1 MNGLTRGS
9 QLAASVCAALLLT
22 ACGGGESK
30 NTAETAARPAL
41 TVTTVAAAAT
51 TLPRIVEASGT
62 ISPWEEVPVGAET
75 GGLTAEAVYVDEGS
89 AVRQGQP
96 LVKMNDALLRAQLA
110 QQEAQVA
117 SARAQLAQADA
128 ALARARELFERR
140 YLSQAA
146 LDQATANQRTAA
158 ANLQA
163 AQAGLGETRT
173 RLAQTV
179 VRAPVSG
186 LITAR
191 SVVKGQIVPAGQ
203 ELFRMTREGRLELDA
218 QVPETDLPLVRAG
231 QSAEVSGD
239 QVGTVTGRVRVV
251 TPQVDPQT
259 RLGLARISLPA
270 GSGFRPGMFARARI
284 QAGAAPAVTVPQAA
298 LIYREG
304 RPGVFVVG
312 RGDVVRYR
320 QVVAG
325 ERQGDLVAVQNGIA
339 AGERVVLQGAGFLVD
354 GDKVLIGATPTR
366 TASASGAPVR

>member
-1 MNGLTRGS
+1 MGELKTGS
-9 QLAASVCAALLLT
+9 ILAAGACAALLLA
-22 ACGGGESK
+22 ACGGSEKTEPGAESR
-30 NTAETAARPAL
+30 AAL
-41 TVTTVAAAAT
+41 TVTTVAATAT
-51 TLPRIVEASGT
+51 TLPRVVEASGT
-62 ISPWEEVPVGAET
+62 VSPWEEVPVGAEL
-75 GGLTAEAVYVDEGS
+75 GGLVAEAVYVDEGS

-96 LVKMNDALLRAQLA
+96 LLKMNDALLRAQLA

-117 SARAQLAQADA
+117 SARAQLSQADA

-163 AQAGLGETRT
+163 ARAGLGETRT
-173 RLAQTV
+173 RLSQTV

-231 QSAEVSGD
+231 QSAEVAGD

-259 RLGLARISLPA
+259 RLGLARIALPA

-284 QAGAAPAVTVPQAA
+284 DAGAAEAVTVPQAS

-312 RGDVVRYR
+312 QGDVVRYR
-320 QVVAG
+320 PVVAG
-325 ERQGDLVAVQNGIA
+325 ERLGDLVAVQAGLT
-339 AGERVVLQGAGFLVD
+339 AGERVVMQGAGFLVE

-366 TASASGAPVR
+366 TASAAGAVAK

>member
-1 MNGLTRGS
+1 MTDLS
-9 QLAASVCAALLLT
+9 QRSKLAASVCAVLLLS
-22 ACGGGESK
+22 ACGGEK
-30 NTAETAARPAL
+30 KEAEPAARPAL
-41 TVTTVAAAAT
+41 TVTAVAASAT
-51 TLPRIVEASGT
+51 SLPRIVEASGT
-62 ISPWEEVPVGAET
+62 VSPWEEVPVGAET
-75 GGLTAEAVYVDEGS
+75 GGLAAEAVYVDEGS
-89 AVRQGQP
+89 QVRQGQP

-110 QQEAQVA
+110 QQQAQAA
-117 SARAQLAQADA
+117 SARAQLAQADN

-140 YLSQAA
+140 FLSQAA
-146 LDQATANQRTAA
+146 LDQAVAQQQSAA

-163 AQAGLGETRT
+163 ATAGVGELRT
-173 RLAQTV
+173 RLSQTV

-231 QSAEVSGD
+231 QTAEVVGD
-239 QVGTVTGRVRVV
+239 QVGAVTGRVRVV

-259 RLGLARISLPA
+259 RLGLARVALPA

-284 QAGAAPAVTVPQAA
+284 RAGEADAVTVPQAA

-320 QVVAG
+320 PVNAG
-325 ERQGDLVAVQNGIA
+325 ERLGDLVAVQSGVA

-354 GDKVLIGATPTR
+354 GDKVLIGGAAKQ
-366 TASASGAPVR
+366 TASTAGAAAR